1 MRLVVFG
8 QAPFGRR
15 VFEGLQA
22 AGHEI
27 ALVYA
32 PADLRG
38 RADPL
43 AESAREVGVPLET
56 PATYKD
62 VAVQARVEAAGAD
75 LGVLAFVTK
84 IIPEAVI
91 DAPRLGSICYHP
103 SLLPRFRGGSALA
116 WQLIRGETRGGYS
129 IFWTDAGVDSG
140 PILLQR
146 EVEIDAHE
154 SAGSYYFRELFE
166 PGIAAM
172 VEAVGLAADGTAP
185 RLVQDETLATHDPLC
200 RDEHA
205 AIVWERSCEELH
217 NLVRGCDPQPGAH
230 AAFAGEKLR
239 LYGSR
244 RLEPVVANR
253 ASAVPGPAA
262 APGTILA
269 IDGDGL
275 LVSVGVGEAAGP
287 LIFAKARS
295 PAGKATAAEVA
306 ATLNL
311 EPGTRLGNGA

>member
-8 QAPFGRR
+8 QAPFGRK
-15 VFEGLQA
+15 VFEGLAA

-32 PADLRG
+32 PADQG
-38 RADPL
+38 ERADPL
-43 AESAREVGVPLET
+43 AEAAREAGAALET
-56 PATYKD
+56 PANYKD
-62 VAVQARVEAAGAD
+62 AAVQARVEAAGAD

-91 DAPRLGSICYHP
+91 DAPRQGSICYHP

-146 EVEIDAHE
+146 EVEIGTGE
-154 SAGSYYFRELFE
+154 SAGSYYFRDLFE
-166 PGIAAM
+166 PSVAAM
-172 VEAVGLAADGTAP
+172 VEAVGLVATGTAP
-185 RLVQDETLATHDPLC
+185 RLVQDESAASHDPLC

-205 AIVWERSCEELH
+205 AIVWDRPSRALH
-217 NLVRGCDPQPGAH
+217 NLVRGCDPQPGAY
-230 AAFAGEKLR
+230 ATVAGEKLR

-244 RLEPVVANR
+244 CLD
-253 ASAVPGPAA
+253 AA
-262 APGTILA
+262 AVDLGTAGPGTILN

-275 LVSVGVGEAAGP
+275 LVAAGSGGAAGP
-287 LIFAKARS
+287 LLFAKARG
-295 PAGKATAAEVA
+295 PGGKATASEVA
-306 ATLNL
+306 AALSL
-311 EPGTRLGNGA
+311 KPGTRLADG